1 MDDVGFQEFFK
12 QQMEEI
18 RQNREVAKEDHQKSQ
33 VINDRGIAPTQ
44 TNQHPSGIAD

>member
-18 RQNREVAKEDHQKSQ
+18 RHNREVAKEDHQKSQ
-33 VINDRGIAPTQ
+33 VIYD
-44 TNQHPSGIAD
+44 